1 MILQLWEGTLKR
13 NINQKRKRNHS
24 LVKYILPTNQNN
36 LTMRCKKCG
45 FIKKNNITKV
55 MCWREWQL
63 CSICAVEEH
72 PDKYSYN
79 QQRARLSMRYNWAKS
94 QRPYN
99 IRKKDG
105 SDLIGI

>member
-1 MILQLWEGTLKR
+1 MTKYSVILLHWEGTLK
-13 NINQKRKRNHS
+13 KTTSRKKKKNFS
-24 LVKYILPTNQNN
+24 LVKYILPNNQNY

-45 FIKKNNITKV
+45 FIKKNNITRV

-79 QQRARLSMRYNWAKS
+79 QQISMLSR
-94 QRPYN
+94 R
-99 IRKKDG
+99 
-105 SDLIGI
+105 